1 MDQPTI
7 IVTGAS
13 SGLGAA
19 TAELAARLGAN
30 VVLAARSL
38 KALQEQA
45 GKIEAAGG
53 RALVV
58 RADVSLAKDCREIV
72 RQAFGR
78 FGRIDALVNNAGM
91 IEPIDPIARTR
102 RREWQRNWAVNVLG
116 PVRLIQLALP
126 HLRKSGGRVVNI
138 TSGSAETVVAGW
150 GAYSSAKAAINHLTR
165 ILASE
170 EPAITALALLP
181 GIVDT
186 PMQAEIRLKGEAHMA
201 QSNYDWLFNLYENGK
216 LLPPTAPARAIA
228 CLALYAPH
236 EWSGEVLAWDEN
248 RLQQLVQKAFNF

>member
-1 MDQPTI
+1 MEQPTI

-13 SGLGAA
+13 HGLGAA
-19 TAELAARLGAN
+19 TAGLAARLGAS
-30 VVLAARSL
+30 VVLAARSPD
-38 KALQEQA
+38 ALREQA
-45 GKIEAAGG
+45 AGIESAGG
-53 RALVV
+53 RALVISGDV
-58 RADVSLAKDCREIV
+58 RLERDCRAIV
-72 RQAFGR
+72 RQALEH

-91 IEPIDPIARTR
+91 IEPIDPIARAR
-102 RREWQRNWAVNVLG
+102 RRAWQRNWEVNVLG
-116 PVRLIQLALP
+116 PVMLTQLALP
-126 HLRKSGGRVVNI
+126 HLRKNGGRVVNI

-186 PMQAEIRLKGEAHMA
+186 PMQATIRAKGENHMA
-201 QSNYDWLFNLYENGK
+201 QGNYEWLFNLHENGR
-216 LLPPTAPARAIA
+216 LLPPAAPARAIA

-236 EWSGEVLAWDEN
+236 EWSGEVLAWDEG
-248 RLQQLVQKAFNF
+248 RLQQLVEKAFNF

>member
-13 SGLGAA
+13 SGLGAT
-19 TAELAARLGAN
+19 TAELAARLGAT

-38 KALQEQA
+38 NALQELA
-45 GKIEAAGG
+45 RKIEAAGG
-53 RALVV
+53 RALAV
-58 RADVSLAKDCREIV
+58 RADVSVAQDCRAVV
-72 RQAFGR
+72 RLALEH

-91 IEPIDPIARTR
+91 IEPIDPIARAR
-102 RREWQRNWAVNVLG
+102 RRDWQRNWAVNVLG
-116 PVRLIQLALP
+116 PVMLTKLALP
-126 HLRKSGGRVVNI
+126 HLLKGRGRVVNI

-165 ILASE
+165 VLASE
-170 EPAITALALLP
+170 EPGITALALLP

-186 PMQAEIRLKGEAHMA
+186 AMQAAIRVKGEAHMA
-201 QSNYDWLFNLYENGK
+201 QSNYDWLFNLHENGK

-248 RLQQLVQKAFNF
+248 RPQQLVQKVFNF

>member
-1 MDQPTI
+1 MVQPTI

-19 TAELAARLGAN
+19 TAELAARLGAT

-38 KALQEQA
+38 DALQERVR
-45 GKIEAAGG
+45 KIEAAGG
-53 RALVV
+53 RALAL
-58 RADVSLAKDCREIV
+58 RANVSLAQDCRLVV
-72 RQAFGR
+72 RQTLEH

-91 IEPIDPIARTR
+91 IEPIDPIARAR
-102 RREWQRNWAVNVLG
+102 QRDWQRNWAVNVLG
-116 PVRLIQLALP
+116 PVMLTKLALP
-126 HLRKSGGRVVNI
+126 HLLKSRGRVVNI

-165 ILASE
+165 VLASE
-170 EPAITALALLP
+170 EPSITALALLP

-186 PMQAEIRLKGEAHMA
+186 AMQAAIRDKGEAHMA
-201 QSNYDWLFNLYENGK
+201 QSNYDWLFNLHENGK
-216 LLPPTAPARAIA
+216 LLPPNAPARSIV

-248 RLQQLVQKAFNF
+248 RLEQLVQKVFNF

>member
-19 TAELAARLGAN
+19 TAELAARLGAT
-30 VVLAARSL
+30 VVLAARSSD
-38 KALQEQA
+38 ALQERA
-45 GKIEAAGG
+45 RKIEAAGG
-53 RALVV
+53 RALAL
-58 RADVSLAKDCREIV
+58 RADVSLAQDCRAVV
-72 RQAFGR
+72 RQTLEH

-91 IEPIDPIARTR
+91 IEPIDPIARAR
-102 RREWQRNWAVNVLG
+102 RRDWQRNWAVNVLG
-116 PVRLIQLALP
+116 PVMLTKLALP
-126 HLRKSGGRVVNI
+126 HLLKSRGRVVNI
-138 TSGSAETVVAGW
+138 TSGAAETVVAGW

-165 ILASE
+165 VLASE
-170 EPAITALALLP
+170 EPGITALALLP

-186 PMQAEIRLKGEAHMA
+186 PMQAAIRVKGEAHMA
-201 QSNYDWLFNLYENGK
+201 QSNYDWLFNLHENGK

-248 RLQQLVQKAFNF
+248 RLQQLVQRVFNF

>member
-38 KALQEQA
+38 KA
-45 GKIEAAGG
+45 
-53 RALVV
+53 V

-78 FGRIDALVNNAGM
+78 FGRIDALINNAGM

-102 RREWQRNWAVNVLG
+102 RGDWQRNWAVNVLG
-116 PVRLIQLALP
+116 PMMLIQLALP

-186 PMQAEIRLKGEAHMA
+186 PMQAAIRLKGEAHMA